1 MEQLYAGI
9 ALFVLF
15 LLVDVILYTFK
26 SAVDNINESEI
37 EKKAEE
43 GNIKAV
49 RLKKRLNSF
58 SKFGD
63 TLDIVVFITN
73 LVSGAYILNVIRSV
87 INRKMENESVW
98 VPFIVG
104 TIMLIVLVVFGVLI
118 PKKCG
123 KRNAEKSAMNLCG
136 FVNGVIVMLTPV
148 TGAVTLVSHLILRI
162 FGINPNENKENVTEE
177 EIITMVNEGQEQ
189 GVLEASEAEMITN
202 IFELGDKN
210 AGDIMTHRSSI
221 VALDCHMTLEEVI
234 QSQKDGNYSR
244 FPVFDGDIDNIT
256 GTLHIRDALILYS
269 NIPNRKKQI
278 AKLKGLMRPA
288 YFVPESRNID
298 DLLKEMQSEK
308 VHMGIV
314 VDEYG
319 QTAGVISMEDIIE
332 EIVGNILDEYDDEET
347 EIELSEDDT
356 YVVDGLT
363 RLEDLDK
370 LLGVEIR
377 SDEFDTLNGF
387 LISRLHRIPEENET
401 ETVNEFGFIFTILE
415 VSQNVVRKVEI
426 KKESKEENEDD
437 KSLES

>member
-49 RLKKRLNSF
+49 RLKKRLHSF

-87 INRKMENESVW
+87 INRKMENENVW

-136 FVNGVIVMLTPV
+136 FVNGVIVILTPV

-162 FGINPNENKENVTEE
+162 FGINPNENNENVTEE

-332 EIVGNILDEYDDEET
+332 EIAHEILVNRACKDKICKAYGINYTQLICIVGEYQ
-347 EIELSEDDT
+347 IHA
-356 YVVDGLT
+356 
-363 RLEDLDK
+363 LEDTVEQLRAENTK
-370 LLGVEIR
+370 LVQENKALQKEVLR
-377 SDEFDTLNGF
+377 LN
-387 LISRLHRIPEENET
+387 IMN
-401 ETVNEFGFIFTILE
+401 N
-415 VSQNVVRKVEI
+415 
-426 KKESKEENEDD
+426 KE
-437 KSLES
+437 